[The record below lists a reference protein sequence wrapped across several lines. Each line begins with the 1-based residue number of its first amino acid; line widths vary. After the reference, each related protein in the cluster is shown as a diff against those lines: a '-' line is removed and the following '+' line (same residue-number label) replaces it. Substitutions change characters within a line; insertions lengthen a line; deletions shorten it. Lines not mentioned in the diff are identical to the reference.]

1 MTTRPTRSLRLT
13 PHLAVA
19 SVGYVVFAYAA
30 VPDALMAAYGVG
42 FTEIGLLMSAALAA
56 FVLVQVPA
64 GRLTSQT
71 ATTRLLLY
79 GTAAHALLALALDVV
94 SGFAALLALR
104 ALWGLAGG
112 FVLSVGATH
121 IARLYSGRAATR
133 QQGLYGGMLTLG
145 GAVGFAVAPALV
157 DSGLLHGFGSGLLH
171 SLSGGLLHSPGA
183 VLAIPALVVLG
194 RERHDTLTAPKSE
207 TSHGTF
213 SSTLTLAVALASLCY
228 VAIIASYITLSTFI
242 TAYASDLQI
251 TGPLNVAVLLTA
263 TVGRATGGAAVFQ
276 FSIGDPWF
284 IAGATALAAG
294 CFAGLAGLGTS
305 PLALVLPVAAMLAV
319 SVPFGA
325 VFSVAADA
333 AVHEGAAIAVV
344 VAAGNVAALVLPAVT
359 GALRDATGTYASGFA
374 LLAGLNVVAVGA
386 ATLLGTNRFSQT
398 HQT

>member
-56 FVLVQVPA
+56 FVLVQAPT
-64 GRLTSQT
+64 GRLTSKT

-79 GTAAHALLALALDVV
+79 GTAAHALLAVLLDVV

-121 IARLYSGRAATR
+121 IARLYSGQAATR

-157 DSGLLHGFGSGLLH
+157 EEGLLHGFGSGLLH
-171 SLSGGLLHSPGA
+171 SPGA
-183 VLAIPALVVLG
+183 VLATPALVVLA
-194 RERHDTLTAPKSE
+194 RERHDTLTVPKSG
-207 TSHGTF
+207 TSPGTF

-242 TAYASDLQI
+242 TAYAADI
-251 TGPLNVAVLLTA
+251 DVTGPLNVAVLLTA
-263 TVGRATGGAAVFQ
+263 TLGRATGGAAVFQ

-284 IAGATALAAG
+284 IAGATALAAA

-305 PLALVLPVAAMLAV
+305 PLTLVLPVAAMLAV

-359 GALRDATGTYASGFA
+359 GMLRDATGTYASGFA